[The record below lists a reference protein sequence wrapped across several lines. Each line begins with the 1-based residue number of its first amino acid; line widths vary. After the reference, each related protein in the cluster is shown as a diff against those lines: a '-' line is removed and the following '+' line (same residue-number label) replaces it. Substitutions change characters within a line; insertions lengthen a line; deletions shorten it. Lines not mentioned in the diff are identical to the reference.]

1 MCTNYVYKWLNEC
14 MYLYT
19 TQIDIV
25 QRGTWPI
32 MTINLITELSL
43 TDALM
48 MSLTCTVTVGQNNS
62 DLYDIRWNGMALKHS
77 SWIHQSNVS
86 KYGDNIEKKLVFEPW
101 LNSFAGEYTCHL
113 FKKNNLHSVLYNK
126 NYVISGMRINHFV

>member
-1 MCTNYVYKWLNEC
+1 MNSCTYVY
-14 MYLYT
+14 T
-19 TQIDIV
+19 TPIDID

-32 MTINLITELSL
+32 MTINLMTEFSL

-62 DLYDIRWNGMALKHS
+62 DLYDIRWNGTALKYS
-77 SWIHQSNVS
+77 LWIQQSDVS
-86 KYGDNIEKKLVFEPW
+86 KYGDNIEKKLVFKPW

-126 NYVISGMRINHFV
+126 SYVISGMRIT

>member
-1 MCTNYVYKWLNEC
+1 

-25 QRGTWPI
+25 QRGAWPI
-32 MTINLITELSL
+32 MTINLITEFSL

-48 MSLTCTVTVGQNNS
+48 MSLTCTVTVGKNIS
-62 DLYDIRWNGMALKHS
+62 DLYDIRWNGTALKHS
-77 SWIHQSNVS
+77 LWIQQSDVS
-86 KYGDNIEKKLVFEPW
+86 KHGDNIEKKLIFEPW

-126 NYVISGMRINHFV
+126 SYVISGMRIT

>member
-1 MCTNYVYKWLNEC
+1 MYVYIC
-14 MYLYT
+14 MHT
-19 TQIDIV
+19 TLIDID

-32 MTINLITELSL
+32 MTINLSTEFSL

-62 DLYDIRWNGMALKHS
+62 DLYDIRWNGMALKRHS
-77 SWIHQSNVS
+77 LLIQQSHVS
-86 KYGDNIEKKLVFEPW
+86 KYGDNIKKKLIFKPW
-101 LNSFAGEYTCHL
+101 LNSLAGEYTCHL

-126 NYVISGMRINHFV
+126 SYVISGKRITKIQCFV